1 MVLIKISPLS
11 PVGNRHPCARQGGVM
26 ASRNAFAAACAFRQ
40 SAERALEFVQ
50 PGMLV
55 GVWRGEGKYFMHG
68 FKKVGM
74 FAARFQ

>member
-1 MVLIKISPLS
+1 
-11 PVGNRHPCARQGGVM
+11 M

-40 SAERALEFVQ
+40 S
-50 PGMLV
+50 G

>member
-1 MVLIKISPLS
+1 
-11 PVGNRHPCARQGGVM
+11 M

-50 PGMLV
+50 PGMLG

-74 FAARFQ
+74 FTARFQ